1 MLALQ
6 HFIIFAVTSTV
17 AIIFSNYLRFTY
29 FLDIFSYKF
38 FNGINDLQVYDY
50 IIVGA
55 GTAGATIS
63 ARLAEYGYTV
73 LLLEAG
79 GVPPPFLDIPL
90 LAPLIQNSPYDWQ
103 YTTVPQQN
111 ACKGLVNNQSRWPMG
126 KLLGGTSR
134 LNYMLYV
141 RGHPLDYSDWLPDFI
156 EPTKQNGGPM
166 NINALKWNTNLSD
179 IILKGLE
186 ELHQSIGN
194 INEELKIGFMKPQLS
209 MENGKRWST
218 DKLLHTNVQ
227 NRVNVI
233 THAHVEKVLIES
245 KKAVGVQFMSLN
257 KVFKAIAKRGVIL
270 SAGAIGSP
278 KILMLSGIGPKKHLE
293 DLKINVVKDLPV
305 GQHLVDHILTGTD
318 LVILNET
325 IGFNMADTLSLRSAI
340 NYFLFEEGPWTSAG
354 VEVLGTFY
362 SSLKKNV
369 SSAPDLQIMVMPL
382 GLSKDNGIVLRR
394 ALGISDEIYNDYF
407 APLAY
412 KNTVTI
418 APVLLHPKSTGEV
431 KLNSTNPFDPPL
443 INPKYLT
450 NKDDIALLIDGLQFV
465 KKLVQTS
472 VMKSIG
478 ASIYEKHFP
487 GCENENF
494 DSKKYWECY
503 IQHLTLT
510 SYHPAGTCRMGNVVD
525 QKFRVYGVT
534 NLYVIDASVLPTLPS
549 GNINAAVLMLTEKA
563 ARTFKQNVEHD
574 TNYKKCYKPHNYYH
588 KYSEYFNR

>member
-369 SSAPDLQIMVMPL
+369 SSAPDLQIMMMPL

-563 ARTFKQNVEHD
+563 ARTFKQNVEHN